1 MTMYLRIFNIGKWNA
16 STRERGVFRG
26 GTCMIS
32 AVILKLELTNNNGII
47 VKNGIS

>member
-26 GTCMIS
+26 TYMIS
-32 AVILKLELTNNNGII
+32 AVILKLELTNNNRG
-47 VKNGIS
+47 